1 MLKNKYNIGDIVWFI
16 SGDLYQLEIK
26 EGLILEAAG
35 VWSWKNSSVLLIE
48 KVFTS
53 IRYGIYP
60 LSIAPNGEKFL
71 CEEDSRELLS
81 ERKLFSTKK
90 EALEYLQAQI
100 NKQRV

>member
-35 VWSWKNSSVLLIE
+35 VWSWKNSSVLIE
-48 KVFTS
+48 NPFTS
-53 IRYGIYP
+53 ICYFIYP